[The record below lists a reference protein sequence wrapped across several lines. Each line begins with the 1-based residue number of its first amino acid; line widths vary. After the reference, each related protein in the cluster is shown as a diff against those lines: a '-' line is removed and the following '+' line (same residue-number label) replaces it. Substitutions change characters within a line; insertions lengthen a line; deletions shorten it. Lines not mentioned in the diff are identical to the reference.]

1 MPSEKERK
9 ERKKEVNQTNLVG
22 CVDQILEMAQYID
35 VRKGAQVLV
44 SELEGLLEK
53 GEKEEAL
60 KKIVDASASLSTSP
74 EKGTLYS
81 SYVRYQSTP
90 TC

>member
-1 MPSEKERK
+1 M
-9 ERKKEVNQTNLVG
+9 G

-81 SYVRYQSTP
+81 SYVRYQSPP